1 MNMTLVHVEVRLST
15 YLILESETITVAGIL
30 DGVWPELL
38 RAWVVDV
45 SEHSNVG
52 FGDNVSY

>member
-1 MNMTLVHVEVRLST
+1 MVMYLS
-15 YLILESETITVAGIL
+15 YSETITVAGVL
-30 DGVWPELL
+30 DGVRPELL

-45 SEHSNVG
+45 AEHSNVG

>member
-1 MNMTLVHVEVRLST
+1 MNMTVVHCT

-30 DGVWPELL
+30 NCVCSELF
-38 RAWVVDV
+38 RARVVDV

-52 FGDNVSY
+52 LGYNVPY

>member
-1 MNMTLVHVEVRLST
+1 MTLILVEVRLSN

-30 DGVWPELL
+30 DCVWPKLL
-38 RAWVVDV
+38 RAQVVDV

-52 FGDNVSY
+52 LDYNVSY